1 MATSTVDPPVID
13 LTECMPPGDTAET
26 YTPERVVDW
35 LRTSGGSLGER
46 AMKCAA
52 AEMIEAYSTAD

>member
-1 MATSTVDPPVID
+1 MTTTMDTPVID
-13 LTECMPPGDTAET
+13 LTECIPQQDGEP
-26 YTPERVVDW
+26 YTPERVVTW

-52 AEMIEAYSTAD
+52 ADLIEASPPS